1 MIVRRSGAVMK
12 SSQILLGVVALG
24 VLGFA
29 GLMVAT
35 NPDDGAFSEFALAQ
49 VKTQGCKEVP
59 KIIREQ
65 CPQFVQDNQAQ
76 VEKLIV
82 QSTERQ
88 NYGLFSVYRT
98 NLSTRSIVP
107 NLPIFLDLPAF
118 QLETVGM
125 LGKFYIYQAEK
136 QQL

>member
-1 MIVRRSGAVMK
+1 MK
-12 SSQILLGVVALG
+12 SSQILLGIVGLA
-24 VLGFA
+24 VLGGA
-29 GLMVAT
+29 GLMALT
-35 NPDDGAFSEFALAQ
+35 NPDETAFGEFALQQ

-59 KIIREQ
+59 QIIREQ

-76 VEKLIV
+76 VKKLII
-82 QSTERQ
+82 QSTQRE
-88 NYGLFSVYRT
+88 NYGLFSIYRT

-125 LGKFYIYQAEK
+125 FGKFYIYQAE
-136 QQL
+136 QQQTR

>member
-1 MIVRRSGAVMK
+1 MK
-12 SSQILLGVVALG
+12 TSQLFLG
-24 VLGFA
+24 VLGLGVLGLA
-29 GLMVAT
+29 GVMAVT
-35 NPDDGAFSEFALAQ
+35 NPDEAAFGEFALEQ

-59 KIIREQ
+59 QFIRQQ

-76 VEKLIV
+76 VKKLIA

-88 NYGLFSVYRT
+88 NYGLFSLYRT

-107 NLPIFLDLPAF
+107 DLPVFLDLPAF

-125 LGKFYIYQAEK
+125 MGRFYIYQAEEVRR
-136 QQL
+136 

>member
-1 MIVRRSGAVMK
+1 MK
-12 SSQILLGVVALG
+12 TSQIFLGVVGLG

-29 GLMVAT
+29 GLLAVT
-35 NPDDGAFSEFALAQ
+35 NPDDSAFGEFALDQ

-65 CPQFVQDNQAQ
+65 CPRFVQENQAQ
-76 VEKLIV
+76 VKKLIA
-82 QSTERQ
+82 QSTTRQ
-88 NYGLFSVYRT
+88 NYGLFSVYHT

-107 NLPIFLDLPAF
+107 DLPIFLDLPAF

-125 LGKFYIYQAEK
+125 LDKFYIYQTEK
-136 QQL
+136 R

>member
-1 MIVRRSGAVMK
+1 MK
-12 SSQILLGVVALG
+12 TSQLLLG
-24 VLGFA
+24 VLGLGVLGLA
-29 GLMVAT
+29 GVMAVT
-35 NPDDGAFSEFALAQ
+35 NPDEAAFGEFALEQ

-59 KIIREQ
+59 QIIRQQ

-76 VEKLIV
+76 VKKLIV

-88 NYGLFSVYRT
+88 NYGLFSLYRT

-107 NLPIFLDLPAF
+107 DLPVFLDLPAF

-125 LGKFYIYQAEK
+125 MGKFYIYQAEEIRR
-136 QQL
+136 